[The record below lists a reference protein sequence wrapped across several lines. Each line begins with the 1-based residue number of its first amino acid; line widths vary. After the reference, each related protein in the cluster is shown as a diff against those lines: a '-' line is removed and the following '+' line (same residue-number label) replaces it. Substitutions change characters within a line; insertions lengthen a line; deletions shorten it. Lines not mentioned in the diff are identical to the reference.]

1 MENLELLIK
10 ELVKQPNE
18 TGWLEFKENYKD
30 SQMIGE
36 DICALA
42 NAAALAG
49 RDTAYFI
56 WGVEDGTHT

>member
-36 DICALA
+36 DICTLA

-49 RDTAYFI
+49 NLLVTC
-56 WGVEDGTHT
+56 

>member
-10 ELVKQPNE
+10 ELVKQPKE
-18 TGWLEFKENYKD
+18 TAWLEFKLNNVEHH
-30 SQMIGE
+30 MIGQ

-49 RDTAYFI
+49 NLLVTC
-56 WGVEDGTHT
+56 

>member
-42 NAAALAG
+42 NAAALVG
-49 RDTAYFI
+49 NLLVTC
-56 WGVEDGTHT
+56 